1 MITGVHAI
9 VYSRDAEADRAF
21 FRDVLGWSSV
31 DAGEGWL
38 IFAQP
43 PAELAFHPVDGP
55 GRHEL
60 FLMCDDVQ
68 ATVAE
73 LTGKGV
79 QFTGPVTD
87 RGFGLLTHLR
97 LPSGAELGVYE
108 PRHASP
114 ARTQTIHTRI
124 TSRTCSRGSACR
136 RSRDRRS
143 VRA

>member
-21 FRDVLGWSSV
+21 FRDVLGWAHV
-31 DAGEGWL
+31 DAGDGWL

-43 PAELAFHPVDGP
+43 PAELAVHPIDDHD
-55 GRHEL
+55 RHEL
-60 FLMCDDVQ
+60 YLMCEDVQ

-97 LPSGAELGVYE
+97 LPGGGLLGLYE

-114 ARTQTIHTRI
+114 LSGDHGDRP
-124 TSRTCSRGSACR
+124 R
-136 RSRDRRS
+136 R
-143 VRA
+143 